1 MLGFFR
7 KRRAREKAARVGN
20 CAERAGV
27 LFDGG
32 YNCAQAVLQATT
44 GRSDPELLAM
54 AEAFGSGIGE
64 SGCLCGA
71 VTGGV
76 MALALQGKGAR
87 NGDLVAAFR
96 KEFRTTC
103 CRGLS
108 KDYHWLSREHLTNC
122 RRLTVGAAAM
132 VEKLLDQEPRRPLAS
147 ARNTPKRPAQP

>member
-1 MLGFFR
+1 MLGAL
-7 KRRAREKAARVGN
+7 RRRLAQQAAAMADN
-20 CAERAGV
+20 CAEKAGA

-54 AEAFGSGIGE
+54 AEAFGGGIGE

-76 MALALQGKGAR
+76 MALGLMGQG
-87 NGDLVAAFR
+87 NGNGKLVAAFR

-108 KDYHWLSREHLTNC
+108 KDYRWMSREHLANC
-122 RRLTVGAAAM
+122 RHLTVTAAGM
-132 VEKLLDQEPRRPLAS
+132 VEELLK
-147 ARNTPKRPAQP
+147 KR

>member
-1 MLGFFR
+1 MIGAMR
-7 KRRAREKAARVGN
+7 RRRARKLAAAANGCAEKAA
-20 CAERAGV
+20 A

-54 AEAFGSGIGE
+54 AAAFGGGIGA

-76 MALALQGKGAR
+76 MALSLSGQAERGGQ
-87 NGDLVAAFR
+87 LVATFR
-96 KEFRTTC
+96 EEFRTTC

-108 KDYHWLSREHLTNC
+108 KDYRWLSSEHKANC
-122 RRLTVGAAAM
+122 RRITVAAAGM
-132 VEKLLDQEPRRPLAS
+132 VEKLLK
-147 ARNTPKRPAQP
+147 T